1 MQPAFHP
8 DAPQHKYSNM
18 KDIPNNYREN
28 PIRYY
33 KEELLN
39 VSAEDAAERL
49 GLKQENDSVY
59 LSILGTGYR
68 INIPSFEFECL
79 DPDRPDY
86 LKGQAAQVLILH
98 LLTECRIVPSSGRFI
113 SYREYPSGDLYY
125 KAFEGRCLK
134 RLAFSYGTRVE
145 AFKKDCAAA
154 GAEAIEGGDAAFK
167 IVFMP
172 GLELKLILWG
182 PDEEFPPSAQILF
195 SDNFPAALSA
205 EGASGLCDIVIS
217 AIKAA
222 GKK

>member
-1 MQPAFHP
+1 
-8 DAPQHKYSNM
+8 M

-39 VSAEDAAERL
+39 VSAEDAAARL
-49 GLKQENDSVY
+49 GLKQEDDSVI
-59 LSILGTGYR
+59 LRILGTDYR
-68 INIPSFEFECL
+68 INIPSFNFERL
-79 DPDRPDY
+79 TQDKPDY
-86 LKGQAAQVLILH
+86 LQGQAAQVLILH
-98 LLTECRIVPSSGRFI
+98 LLAECRIVPSSGSFI

-134 RLAFSYGTRVE
+134 RLAFSYGTKIE
-145 AFKKDCAAA
+145 AFKKDCIAA
-154 GAEAIEGGDAAFK
+154 GAAPIEGGDAAFR
-167 IVFMP
+167 IEFMP
-172 GLELKLILWG
+172 GLDLKLILWG

-195 SDNFPAALSA
+195 SDNFPVTLSA

-222 GKK
+222 GRK